1 MLMIVSSSSL
11 PVTANIRDLVRRF
24 WPYLGRVRWPSIL
37 TAALALVTPLVA
49 ASLLWSVKLL
59 VDEVFVGGRMDLL
72 PTFAFAYVALL
83 TIHFALDYAVVRIEA
98 AIAAQIIQD
107 VRIDLYRHVI
117 SVSPGSLGKHG
128 VGDLLTHLA
137 GDVERIEFLIY
148 TGPLVVFADMVS
160 ALFFVCFL
168 FFLSWKLTLSALLA
182 IPLLVLLSLRLAPRL
197 RRAGKIARR
206 EATAWMSLSEE
217 RLGAVPIVHGFGAYA
232 FETQAF
238 ASRCARARQAE
249 LRTVAIQ
256 AWLMLLIEVVSS
268 FGGLVVLGVGA
279 YEINYGGMTLGSLIA
294 FLGSIGSLYGPV
306 RGLVKAAGRFQL
318 SAAGAQ
324 RVADLLDAPSLVTER
339 SSAKP
344 LPRIRG
350 SVEFRDV
357 DFTYPRGPEVL
368 TGISFRIEPGETVA
382 VVGPSGSG
390 KSTMVQLALRLY
402 DPSAG
407 AIFLDGA
414 DLRDVTIESL
424 RRAIAPVFQEPYIF
438 RGSII
443 ENIRYGRSNVPDD
456 RVAAIARVAHAD
468 HFIDALRSGYAAPVG
483 PRGTWLS
490 GGERQ
495 RLALARAL
503 LREAPILLLDE
514 ATASVDSE
522 TEELIQEA
530 IGCFTGQRTIL
541 VVAHR
546 LSSVRRAN
554 RVIVLDRGR
563 IVESGT
569 PEVLLQSDT
578 RCRDL
583 FAAQL
588 VPGGIAA

>member
-1 MLMIVSSSSL
+1 MMLSRSSL
-11 PVTANIRDLVRRF
+11 PVTANIRGLVRRF
-24 WPYLGRVRWPSIL
+24 WPYLGRVRWLSIL
-37 TAALALVTPLVA
+37 TAGLALVTPLVA
-49 ASLLWSVKLL
+49 ASLLWSAKLL
-59 VDEVFVGGRMDLL
+59 IDEVFVGGRMGLL
-72 PTFAFAYVALL
+72 PTFAVVYVALL
-83 TIHFALDYAVVRIEA
+83 TVHFALDYAVVRIEA
-98 AIAAQIIQD
+98 AIAARIIQD
-107 VRIDLYRHVI
+107 VRVDLYRHVI

-128 VGDLLTHLA
+128 VGSLLTHLA

-148 TGPLVVFADMVS
+148 TGPLVVFADVVG

-197 RRAGKIARR
+197 RRAAKIARR

-217 RLGAVPIVHGFGAYA
+217 RLGALPIVHAFGAYD
-232 FETQAF
+232 FEKQAF

-279 YEINYGGMTLGSLIA
+279 YEINYGGMTLGALIA
-294 FLGSIGSLYGPV
+294 FLGSVGSLYGPV

-344 LPRIRG
+344 LTRIRG

-357 DFTYPRGPEVL
+357 DFTYPRGPGVL
-368 TGISFRIEPGETVA
+368 AGISLRIEPGETVA

-407 AIFLDGA
+407 AMFLDGV
-414 DLRDVTIESL
+414 DLRDITLESL
-424 RRAIAPVFQEPYIF
+424 RRAVAPVFQEPYIF

-443 ENIRYGRSNVPDD
+443 ENIRYGRSDVPND
-456 RVAAIARVAHAD
+456 RIAEFARIAHAD
-468 HFIDALRSGYAAPVG
+468 RFIDALRNGYSAPVG

-503 LREAPILLLDE
+503 VREAPILLLDE

-522 TEELIQEA
+522 TEELIQDA
-530 IGCFTGQRTIL
+530 IEHFTGQRTIL
-541 VVAHR
+541 IVAHR
-546 LSSVRRAN
+546 LSSVRRAD
-554 RVIVLDRGR
+554 RVIVLDQGR